1 MARAFHTLLPALS
14 LRGSREIQ
22 PAHLLSLSS
31 ARPPSGGAG
40 SGILLRNVGKLQHHR
55 LGQPA
60 CLPVLLRAH
69 RFIVQLVLPWWLLE
83 GISVDSLFF
92 PFRDCDRRRSVS

>member
-14 LRGSREIQ
+14 LRGSRESQ
-22 PAHLLSLSS
+22 PALTLSS

-40 SGILLRNVGKLQHHR
+40 SGILLGNVGKLQHHR
-55 LGQPA
+55 WGQPA
-60 CLPVLLRAH
+60 CLLVLLRAH
-69 RFIVQLVLPWWLLE
+69 RFMVQLVLPWWLLE